1 MHPVRVWLWLNSA
14 DAAAGSAQAPAAAT
28 MASTMAPT
36 AAEDDAALCIEAGD
50 CDTGDCDAGDCAAGC
65 GHEHDVHHADVVRGA
80 PLPITHHPHVGS
92 AGNHL
97 RSETRLG
104 RGSDDETHMCTGLGD
119 GARTGLGLG
128 GQRAHLIGIVV

>member
-1 MHPVRVWLWLNSA
+1 MLVQWRLLLVEKGRWWLVEKGRWWLLWEEWVR
-14 DAAAGSAQAPAAAT
+14 
-28 MASTMAPT
+28 
-36 AAEDDAALCIEAGD
+36 
-50 CDTGDCDAGDCAAGC
+50 
-65 GHEHDVHHADVVRGA
+65 R
-80 PLPITHHPHVGS
+80 PLVGS

-104 RGSDDETHMCTGLGD
+104 RGSGDETHMCTGLGD